1 MPKTQKEVRI
11 FLGRTGSYRKF
22 ITNYAKIEKSMTKA
36 LKKKERIDPEDKDYK
51 ETFEKLKELITN
63 APVLA
68 YPDFT
73 KPFTIKTDA
82 SNLAIG
88 AVFSQE

>member
-1 MPKTQKEVRI
+1 
-11 FLGRTGSYRKF
+11 
-22 ITNYAKIEKSMTKA
+22 MTKA
-36 LKKKERIDPEDKDYK
+36 LKKKERIDREDKDYK

-68 YPDFT
+68 YSDFT
-73 KPFTIKTDA
+73 KPFTITTDA

-88 AVFSQE
+88 AVLS